1 MRSLRRIGV
10 NGLGVVVALVML
22 FPVYWMVLTAL
33 KPGDEILTYTP
44 RFVPSALSLDNFRQ
58 VMDSPHF
65 WDAVR
70 NSTVIA
76 LAVTVLALV
85 FAFLAAVAIAR
96 FRFRGRRGF
105 VFAILVV
112 QMIPLNAMIIPIYLL
127 LNSVDAT
134 NSIAG
139 VILTY
144 LTFVLPFTIWTLR
157 GFVVNVPR
165 ELEEAAM
172 VDGCTRVQA
181 FRKIVLPLV
190 FPGLVATSIYAL
202 IQSWNEYIM
211 AYVLLSDQAKETLP
225 VWLVSFITARGV
237 NDGALMAGATLMSL
251 PVVIFFALIQRHV
264 TSGLTAG
271 AVKG

>member
-44 RFVPSALSLDNFRQ
+44 RFIPSALSLDNFRQ